1 MDSNDTPQLSKEAV
15 LQELNEVKNLLRRAK
30 KQLEAVQEFNTQ
42 FEVLREKLTNP
53 QSGVS
58 ANVDSISQ
66 ANEKIQGI
74 KSLVEQTLNDSQ
86 NSKQQVENLLSQANN
101 FISRLQDLVKQGE
114 SNATTTQNI
123 NTDVTAL
130 KEKID
135 NLKKTSEEKA
145 TTINQK
151 YEEILGN
158 LDEMQKAYTS
168 FREIKSKIED
178 PNDGLEA
185 ILNLSRKLKDDI
197 AQTRTSADDSYKQS
211 KALEEKV
218 KEIKNQ
224 SDKAI
229 NSIESNQKESEE
241 YKKQIGGILEVV
253 TDTSVGDSFN
263 QRKKEI
269 TQGLGFWLYGFAI
282 TIILLIVA
290 ISALVWMAY
299 DKNGLHIDQWRFW
312 YRFSLTS
319 PLIYAVYFFSRNY
332 SRERDLL
339 ERYAFKFS
347 LSLSLRSYVQL
358 LADNFKS
365 EETAK
370 NAQNFTLKTLDIVYK
385 EPYLEK
391 NKKYAFGINK
401 IFNIGIEEND
411 VKEIEDKILDTLNE
425 RIKEDN
431 KKS

>member
-1 MDSNDTPQLSKEAV
+1 MDNNDASQLSKETV
-15 LQELNEVKNLLRRAK
+15 QELNEIKTLLRKAK

-66 ANEKIQGI
+66 ASEKIQGI
-74 KSLVEQTLNDSQ
+74 KSLVEQTLNDTQ
-86 NSKQQVENLLSQANN
+86 NNKQQIENLLSQANN

-123 NTDVTAL
+123 ITDITGL

-135 NLKKTSEEKA
+135 GLKKTSEEKA

-168 FREIKSKIED
+168 FREIKSKIDD
-178 PNDGLEA
+178 PNEGLEA
-185 ILNLSRKLKDDI
+185 ILNLSHKLKDDI
-197 AQTRTSADDSYKQS
+197 TQTRTNTEDSYKQS
-211 KALEEKV
+211 KTLEEKV
-218 KEIKNQ
+218 KAIKNQ

-229 NSIESNQKESEE
+229 GVIESNSKKSEE
-241 YKKQIGGILEVV
+241 YKNQIGEILEVV

-269 TQGLGFWLYGFAI
+269 TQGLGFWLYGLAI
-282 TIILLIVA
+282 AIILLTGA
-290 ISALVWMAY
+290 ISILVWMAY

-312 YRFSLTS
+312 YRFALTS

-332 SRERDLL
+332 SRERELL

-358 LADNFKS
+358 LTDNFKS
-365 EETAK
+365 EEAIK

-411 VKEIEDKILDTLNE
+411 VKEIEDKILGVLDE
-425 RIKEDN
+425 KVKESD
-431 KKS
+431 KKP